1 MILTDEELRLGE
13 NRTTEEW
20 RDEYQ
25 PEGVCFRHH
34 PARQLGGSQ
43 EGTGASAS
51 GVAGV
56 GQDSLED
63 SLGAEEA

>member
-1 MILTDEELRLGE
+1 MLTDEELRLGE

-25 PEGVCFRHH
+25 PEGVCFRHY

-43 EGTGASAS
+43 EGAGASTG
-51 GVAGV
+51 GVAGA

-63 SLGAEEA
+63 SLGAEEV